1 MARLRLM
8 GNGST
13 LHPLSLRER
22 GRGEG
27 SRPIEPQ
34 SAPIPSPGFATLSR
48 KERVK
53 YVGFGSIFQTGEQQR
68 GEGKFHRYW
77 WPIILLTLLPQVVAH
92 AEVSVKDDLGRQVT
106 LPAPARRIVSLAP
119 SITETFFAAG
129 AGSQLV
135 GAVNYSDYPPA
146 AKALPRVGRYDS
158 VDVEA
163 IAALRPD
170 LVVMWQ
176 SGNPPSTLGR
186 LEKLGLKVFVNE
198 PRRLEEM
205 PATLERFGILAGKA
219 NEGAAAAD
227 AFRQRLAALR
237 EQYQGRPPVRV
248 FYQIWN
254 SPMMTVNGAHLI
266 SDVLRLCGGRNVF
279 ADLPALAPTVGM
291 EAVLAADPEAIVA
304 SGMDSRRPPWLD
316 EWQRW
321 LKLEAVR
328 RGNIFFIPSD
338 IINRHA
344 PRILD
349 GAEQLCQDLEQARG
363 KR

>member
-1 MARLRLM
+1 MASLYLM
-8 GNGST
+8 GNRST

-27 SRPIEPQ
+27 PRPIEPQ
-34 SAPIPSPGFATLSR
+34 SASIPSPGFATLSR

-53 YVGFGSIFQTGEQQR
+53 YARFGLT
-68 GEGKFHRYW
+68 
-77 WPIILLTLLPQVVAH
+77 ILLTLLSQIPAH
-92 AEVSVKDDLGRQVT
+92 ADLTVKDDLGRKVT
-106 LPAPARRIVSLAP
+106 LPAPAQRIVSLAP

-129 AGSQLV
+129 AGGQLV

-146 AKALPRVGRYDS
+146 AKNLPRVGRYDS
-158 VDVEA
+158 IDAEA

-176 SGNPPSTLGR
+176 SGNPPGTLGR

-198 PRRLEEM
+198 PRRLEDM
-205 PATLERFGILAGKA
+205 PATLERFGLLAGKSA
-219 NEGAAAAD
+219 EGAAAAD
-227 AFRQRLAALR
+227 AFRKRLSTLR
-237 EQYQGRPPVRV
+237 DKYQGRPPVRV

-266 SDVLRLCGGRNVF
+266 SDVLRLCGGQNIF
-279 ADLPALAPTVGM
+279 ADLPALAPTVGL

-304 SGMDSRRPPWLD
+304 SGMDSHRPAWLD
-316 EWQRW
+316 DWQRW
-321 LKLEAVR
+321 PKLKAVHQ
-328 RGNIFFIPSD
+328 GNLFFIPSD

-349 GAEQLCQDLEQARG
+349 GAEQLCGDLEKVRG
-363 KR
+363 RR

>member
-1 MARLRLM
+1 MMKLITRAVASPTPSPSPGTRKGCLRWVPAALRRPQRD
-8 GNGST
+8 GRGEQK
-13 LHPLSLRER
+13 PLPRRR
-22 GRGEG
+22 GRGW
-27 SRPIEPQ
+27 
-34 SAPIPSPGFATLSR
+34 
-48 KERVK
+48 
-53 YVGFGSIFQTGEQQR
+53 
-68 GEGKFHRYW
+68 GEGKLHRYFW
-77 WPIILLTLLPQVVAH
+77 SILLLTLLPQLPAH
-92 AEVSVKDDLGRQVT
+92 ADLTVKDDLGRKLV
-106 LPAPARRIVSLAP
+106 LPAPAQRIVSLAP

-158 VDVEA
+158 IDAEA

-170 LVVMWQ
+170 LVVVWQ
-176 SGNPPSTLGR
+176 SGNPPGTLGR

-198 PRRLEEM
+198 PRRLEDM
-205 PATLERFGILAGKA
+205 PATLERFGLLAGKA
-219 NEGAAAAD
+219 GEGAAAAD
-227 AFRQRLAALR
+227 AFRKRLAALR
-237 EQYQGRPPVRV
+237 EKYQGRPPVRV

-266 SDVLRLCGGRNVF
+266 SDVLRLCGGQNIF
-279 ADLPALAPTVGM
+279 ADLPALAPTVGL

-304 SGMDSRRPPWLD
+304 TGMNAQRPAWLD
-316 EWQRW
+316 DWQRW
-321 LKLEAVR
+321 LKLKAVR
-328 RGNIFFIPSD
+328 QGNLFFIPSD

-349 GAEQLCQDLEQARG
+349 GAEQLCGDLERVRG

>member
-1 MARLRLM
+1 MARLNLV
-8 GNGST
+8 GNGSM
-13 LHPLSLRER
+13 LHPLSPRER

-27 SRPIEPQ
+27 PRPIEPR
-34 SAPIPSPGFATLSR
+34 SASIPSPGFATLSR

-53 YVGFGSIFQTGEQQR
+53 YVRFGSI
-68 GEGKFHRYW
+68 
-77 WPIILLTLLPQVVAH
+77 ILLALLLPTTAH
-92 AEVSVKDDLGRQVT
+92 AEVTVQDDLGRKVA
-106 LPAPARRIVSLAP
+106 LPAPAQRIVSLAP

-129 AGSQLV
+129 AGDRLV
-135 GAVNYSDYPPA
+135 GAVSYSDYPPA

-198 PRRLEEM
+198 PRRLEDM
-205 PATLERFGILAGKA
+205 PATLERFGVLAGKSG
-219 NEGAAAAD
+219 EGAAAAD
-227 AFRQRLAALR
+227 AFRKRLAALR
-237 EQYQGRPPVRV
+237 GKYQGRPPVRV

-266 SDVLRLCGGRNVF
+266 SDVLRLCGGQNIF

-304 SGMDSRRPPWLD
+304 SGMDSSRPAWLD

-321 LKLEAVR
+321 PKLKAVR
-328 RGNIFFIPSD
+328 QGNIFFIPSD

-349 GAEQLCQDLEQARG
+349 GAEQLCGDLERVRG

>member
-1 MARLRLM
+1 MLKLLIRAVV
-8 GNGST
+8 
-13 LHPLSLRER
+13 SLTPSPSPAG
-22 GRGEG
+22 GRG
-27 SRPIEPQ
+27 
-34 SAPIPSPGFATLSR
+34 A
-48 KERVK
+48 
-53 YVGFGSIFQTGEQQR
+53 R
-68 GEGKFHRYW
+68 GEGKIHRYW
-77 WPIILLTLLPQVVAH
+77 WSILLLTFLLPTAAH
-92 AEVSVKDDLGRQVT
+92 ADITVQDDLGRKLT
-106 LPAPARRIVSLAP
+106 LPAPAQRIVSLAP

-129 AGSQLV
+129 AGGQLV

-176 SGNPPSTLGR
+176 SGNPPGTLGR

-198 PRRLEEM
+198 PRRLEDM
-205 PATLERFGILAGKA
+205 PATLERFGLLAGKA
-219 NEGAAAAD
+219 GEGAAAAE
-227 AFRQRLAALR
+227 AFRQHLAALR
-237 EQYQGRPPVRV
+237 GKYQGRPPVRV

-254 SPMMTVNGAHLI
+254 SPMLTVNGAHLI

-279 ADLPALAPTVGM
+279 ADLPALAPTVGL

-316 EWQRW
+316 DWQRW
-321 LKLEAVR
+321 PKLKAVS

-349 GAEQLCQDLEQARG
+349 GAEQLCGDLEQARG
-363 KR
+363 RR